1 MKSVR
6 TKSLITLII
15 IIVIAALASVWAF
28 GWNGEGILIGYHRFL
43 PWYSNVKLGQDIKG
57 GVTILYEADT
67 SGSEDYE
74 ADIDEASK
82 IIEERLSSQGYTEAV
97 VTKQGTNRIRVE
109 VPDVQSTDEIY
120 SLVGRMGELEF
131 RDSDGDVIL
140 TGENISSAYYYGY
153 SQGEYLVSLTLDSKG
168 TSAFAAATTSAA
180 ANNESISIYLDGEL
194 HSSPTVREAITN
206 GQASIS
212 CASQSDA
219 QALAVVLQSGS
230 LPIKLT
236 ELSSTTVSA
245 TLGEQALNQALLAG
259 LIGMILVMLFM
270 VIMYRFMGLVADMA
284 LYVYIMIFYF
294 FVGTFP
300 WLQLTLP
307 SIAGIVLSIGMAVDA
322 NIVIFE
328 RIKDEFRSGKPLAS
342 AVDSGFSKA
351 LTAIIDS
358 NITTIIAAIVMLLP
372 FSPPQVSNFATTLL
386 AGVIISMFTAVVVT
400 KGFMKLFINLGVVK
414 PSVFGLKGVDKNEK

>member
-74 ADIDEASK
+74 ADIDEASQ

-140 TGENISSAYYYGY
+140 TGENISSAY
-153 SQGEYLVSLTLDSKG
+153 
-168 TSAFAAATTSAA
+168 
-180 ANNESISIYLDGEL
+180 
-194 HSSPTVREAITN
+194 
-206 GQASIS
+206 
-212 CASQSDA
+212 
-219 QALAVVLQSGS
+219 
-230 LPIKLT
+230 
-236 ELSSTTVSA
+236 
-245 TLGEQALNQALLAG
+245 
-259 LIGMILVMLFM
+259 
-270 VIMYRFMGLVADMA
+270 
-284 LYVYIMIFYF
+284 
-294 FVGTFP
+294 
-300 WLQLTLP
+300 
-307 SIAGIVLSIGMAVDA
+307 
-322 NIVIFE
+322 
-328 RIKDEFRSGKPLAS
+328 
-342 AVDSGFSKA
+342 
-351 LTAIIDS
+351 
-358 NITTIIAAIVMLLP
+358 
-372 FSPPQVSNFATTLL
+372 
-386 AGVIISMFTAVVVT
+386 
-400 KGFMKLFINLGVVK
+400 
-414 PSVFGLKGVDKNEK
+414 